1 MQPVHRYIMLAG
13 RLRVCFEKTLKGK
26 QFGVFF
32 FIIIITRSFSPFLLC
47 IMLSCTWNVS
57 LFSHRFRYV
66 PIFIFYLIPSAWY
79 LIIHYRSS
87 PVRLTREVWKET
99 LHERN
104 RQCHPRHRLYYI
116 MLYYIIELFFFMG
129 FLYLTTNHGWI
140 FSELKNLIYHVI
152 GGFYLLVCGGGGMRK
167 GKYK

>member
-13 RLRVCFEKTLKGK
+13 RLSVCFKKTLKGK

-32 FIIIITRSFSPFLLC
+32 FIIIITCSFSPFLLC

-57 LFSHRFRYV
+57 LFSHRFRFV

-87 PVRLTREVWKET
+87 HVRLTREVWKET

-104 RQCHPRHRLYYI
+104 RQRHPRHR
-116 MLYYIIELFFFMG
+116 LYYIIELFFFMG
-129 FLYLTTNHGWI
+129 FLYFTTNHGWI

-152 GGFYLLVCGGGGMRK
+152 GGFDLTGWREGIMK